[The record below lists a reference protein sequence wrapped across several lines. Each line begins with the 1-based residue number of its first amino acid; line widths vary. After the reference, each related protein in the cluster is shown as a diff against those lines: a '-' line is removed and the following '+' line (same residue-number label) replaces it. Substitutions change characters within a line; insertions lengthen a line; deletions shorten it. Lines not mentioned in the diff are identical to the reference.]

1 MSFIIIPNRISF
13 VGQIIE
19 NYEKFIFKTSE
30 FLMISIEMIYESLDI
45 LNEMKTSEKGG
56 DQAPFSVRIY
66 FFFSKDFNKEEIL
79 NGGCAI

>member
-56 DQAPFSVRIY
+56 DQGHFFYESL